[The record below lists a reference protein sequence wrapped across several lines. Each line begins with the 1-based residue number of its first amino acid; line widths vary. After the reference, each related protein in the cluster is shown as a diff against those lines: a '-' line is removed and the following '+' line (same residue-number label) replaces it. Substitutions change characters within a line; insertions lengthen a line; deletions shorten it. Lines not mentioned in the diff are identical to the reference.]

1 MISYKRLRKKT
12 QKYKEKNFK
21 KKYKKLLKT
30 VNKEIKRKAR
40 KGLSSYSRRTNRPF
54 SSEERELLIRYYNNL
69 GYKGHWYNDNE
80 FIIQWW

>member
-1 MISYKRLRKKT
+1 MISCKRLRKKT

-30 VNKEIKRKAR
+30 INKEIKRNAR

-54 SSEERELLIRYYNNL
+54 SSEERKILTKYYNNL
-69 GYKGHWYNDNE
+69 GYQGRWYNDNE
-80 FIIQWW
+80 FIIEWW

>member
-1 MISYKRLRKKT
+1 MISCKRLRKKT

-30 VNKEIKRKAR
+30 INKEIKRNAR

-54 SSEERELLIRYYNNL
+54 SYEERELLTKYYNNL
-69 GYKGHWYNDNE
+69 GYQSHWHNDKE
-80 FIIQWW
+80 FLIQWW